1 MLYLC
6 IVFEIKHQN
15 NNNSNNKKQREMK
28 VISTIQELDN
38 AIQQLRE
45 EAINN
50 GYDFFNFYIAGEET
64 IREAA
69 AKYNLTTS
77 HYKGLQGLNYLFLN
91 ADDNVQGLS
100 LSSGSALME
109 FVDVASIEAP
119 VHSNYLIVNRIF
131 KVVQYKDY
139 LLRPF
144 KNYSEKT
151 YHFEF
156 LEPPIKI
163 TVRTPKPNKV
173 SVLTDKKA
181 DAWVAALLE
190 DIKQSAIAEKAAEA
204 RKRGFIKRMS
214 NLTNLPEET
223 FAKNGRINAGIVNIK
238 WEFDEQGK
246 AYTSVDWRVSSDVVL
261 QKLSE
266 NGLLGNK

>member
-1 MLYLC
+1 M
-6 IVFEIKHQN
+6 E
-15 NNNSNNKKQREMK
+15 
-28 VISTIQELDN
+28 VITSIQELDN
-38 AIQQLRE
+38 AINELRE
-45 EAINN
+45 EAKNN
-50 GYDFFNFYIAGEET
+50 GYDFFKFYIVGEEP
-64 IREAA
+64 IRQAA

-119 VHSNYLIVNRIF
+119 VHSNYLIVNSIF
-131 KVVQYKDY
+131 KVVKYKDY
-139 LLRPF
+139 LLKPL
-144 KNYSEKT
+144 KYSSEKT

-156 LEPPIKI
+156 LENPIKI

-190 DIKQSAIAEKAAEA
+190 DIRQSELAAKAAET
-204 RKRGFIKRMS
+204 RKKAFMTKMS
-214 NLTNLPEET
+214 KLTNRPEET
-223 FAKNGRINAGIVNIK
+223 FAKSGRVDAGIVYIK
-238 WEFDEQGK
+238 WQYDEQGK
-246 AYTSVDWRVSSDVVL
+246 AYTSIDWRLSSEEVL

-266 NGLLGNK
+266 NGLLENK